1 MRTGSPIHRKV
12 NKYVVLLYHTIFIY
26 VLSIELYNSVCAGKY
41 YLVDSSYPNRK
52 GYLAPYKG
60 QKYHIAEWQNT
71 RQPIGSKEVFNYAH
85 SSLRNVIE
93 RSFGVLKMKSR
104 ILLSLRS
111 FSLKKQSKI
120 IIACMTLH
128 NFIKDSALHDRDFDE
143 LGPNSLGHDVSV
155 GESSNSSSSS
165 TSDELDMSA
174 FRDAIAN
181 ALVS

>member
-1 MRTGSPIHRKV
+1 VQV
-12 NKYVVLLYHTIFIY
+12 NTIF
-26 VLSIELYNSVCAGKY
+26 
-41 YLVDSSYPNRK
+41 VDSGYPNRK
-52 GYLAPYKG
+52 VYLAPYKG
-60 QKYHIAEWQNT
+60 QKYHISEWQNA

>member
-1 MRTGSPIHRKV
+1 
-12 NKYVVLLYHTIFIY
+12 
-26 VLSIELYNSVCAGKY
+26 
-41 YLVDSSYPNRK
+41 
-52 GYLAPYKG
+52 
-60 QKYHIAEWQNT
+60 
-71 RQPIGSKEVFNYAH
+71 
-85 SSLRNVIE
+85 
-93 RSFGVLKMKSR
+93 MKSR

>member
-1 MRTGSPIHRKV
+1 MTYAINYLV
-12 NKYVVLLYHTIFIY
+12 TYWTYVFH
-26 VLSIELYNSVCAGKY
+26 VCAGKY
-41 YLVDSSYPNRK
+41 YLVDSGYPNRK

-60 QKYHIAEWQNT
+60 QKYHISEWQNA

-93 RSFGVLKMKSR
+93 RLFGVLKMKWR
-104 ILLSLRS
+104 VLLSLPS
-111 FSLKKQSKI
+111 FSLTKQSKI

-128 NFIKDSALHDRDFDE
+128 NFIRESALHDRDFDE
-143 LGPNSLGHDVSV
+143 VGPSSSSHDVPL
-155 GESSNSSSSS
+155 GESSST

-181 ALVS
+181 ALVV

>member
-1 MRTGSPIHRKV
+1 MQIGSPIHRKV
-12 NKYVVLLYHTIFIY
+12 NKYVVLLYHSIFIY
-26 VLSIELYNSVCAGKY
+26 VLSIELYISVCAGKY
-41 YLVDSSYPNRK
+41 YLVDSGYPNRK

-60 QKYHIAEWQNT
+60 QKYHISEWQNA

-93 RSFGVLKMKSR
+93 RSFGVLKMKWR
-104 ILLSLRS
+104 ILLSLPS

-128 NFIKDSALHDRDFDE
+128 NFIRDSALHDRDFDE

-155 GESSNSSSSS
+155 GESSSS

-174 FRDAIAN
+174 FRDGIAN

>member
-1 MRTGSPIHRKV
+1 
-12 NKYVVLLYHTIFIY
+12 
-26 VLSIELYNSVCAGKY
+26 
-41 YLVDSSYPNRK
+41 VDSGYSNRK

-60 QKYHIAEWQNT
+60 QKYHILEWQNA

-93 RSFGVLKMKSR
+93 RSFGMLKMKWR
-104 ILLSLRS
+104 ILLSLP
-111 FSLKKQSKI
+111 SLSLNKQSKI
-120 IIACMTLH
+120 IIACMALH
-128 NFIKDSALHDRDFDE
+128 NFIRDSALHDRDFDQ
-143 LGPNSLGHDVSV
+143 LVPNSLGHDVPI
-155 GESSNSSSSS
+155 GERSST

>member
-12 NKYVVLLYHTIFIY
+12 NKYVVLLYHMIFIY
-26 VLSIELYNSVCAGKY
+26 VLSIELYISVCAGKY
-41 YLVDSSYPNRK
+41 YLVDSGYPNRK

-60 QKYHIAEWQNT
+60 QKYHISEWQNA

-93 RSFGVLKMKSR
+93 RSFGVLKMKWR
-104 ILLSLRS
+104 ILLSLPS
-111 FSLKKQSKI
+111 FLLKKQSKI

-128 NFIKDSALHDRDFDE
+128 NFIRDGALHDRDFDE

-155 GESSNSSSSS
+155 GESSSS

-174 FRDAIAN
+174 FRDGIAN